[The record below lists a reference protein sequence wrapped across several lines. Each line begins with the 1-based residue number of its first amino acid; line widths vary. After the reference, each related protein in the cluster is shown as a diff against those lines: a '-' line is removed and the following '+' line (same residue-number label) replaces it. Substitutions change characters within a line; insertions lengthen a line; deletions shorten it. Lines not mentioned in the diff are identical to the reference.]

1 MPKFTL
7 PDLPEPDEGE
17 NKKNSPVAE
26 VSTQGDGV
34 WPSQW
39 ERTIR
44 IPVNRKI
51 IEALS
56 VGKDVQVTLRGDVT
70 SLKSEENQGRNCCY
84 LEVMMDSVDAELSD
98 DVDEEAAMDAGYK
111 GD

>member
-17 NKKNSPVAE
+17 DKVEKAPTIAAPDD
-26 VSTQGDGV
+26 T

-51 IEALS
+51 IEALA
-56 VGKDVQVTLRGDVT
+56 VGKDVQVTLTGDVT

-84 LEVMMDSVDAELSD
+84 LEVVVDSVNAELTD

-111 GD
+111 GE

>member
-17 NKKNSPVAE
+17 DKAE
-26 VSTQGDGV
+26 TATAIGMPADGP

-39 ERTIR
+39 DRTIR

-51 IEALS
+51 IEALA
-56 VGKDVQVTLRGDVT
+56 VGKDVQVTLTGDVT

-84 LEVMMDSVDAELSD
+84 LEVMVDSVNAELTD

-111 GD
+111 GE